1 MSERRKAPPSLGLS
15 GTVQESAPV
24 DEFQFHDAG
33 PPHQKVTHVH
43 GKRQVMAFVQGICML
58 SFVSPSVSQLK
69 QQTSQEFSAW
79 NVCHRLSERRK
90 IFLFLLDFLCCLC
103 SRCRTGP
110 DEEAPPDKEHKEAL
124 EATLMRYLA

>member
-1 MSERRKAPPSLGLS
+1 
-15 GTVQESAPV
+15 
-24 DEFQFHDAG
+24 
-33 PPHQKVTHVH
+33 
-43 GKRQVMAFVQGICML
+43 MAFVQGICML